1 MQIIITNADGT
12 ERTFDCSVQTAAPI
26 ANLTRGREWKSIAV
40 IGTADEVKAAFVDG
54 ITYRQQWESAI
65 VAEDGTQTSE
75 TQTRDL
81 SDYCVAGDV
90 VDTRDG
96 IVTVYM
102 GRRTPIELLQDELA
116 AMDAAMQE
124 GVNSVE

>member
-12 ERTFDCSVQTAAPI
+12 ERTFDCPVQPAAPI
-26 ANLTRGREWKSIAV
+26 SNLTRGREWKSISV
-40 IGTADEVKAAFVDG
+40 VGTADEVKAAFVDG

-65 VAEDGTQTSE
+65 IAEDGTQTSE

-96 IVTVYM
+96 NVTVYM
-102 GRRTPIELLQDELA
+102 GRKTEVEKLREQVDVLDVLLGEEA
-116 AMDAAMQE
+116 
-124 GVNSVE
+124 

>member
-1 MQIIITNADGT
+1 MQIIITRADGT
-12 ERTFDCSVQTAAPI
+12 ERSFDCPMQQAAPI
-26 ANLTRGREWKSIAV
+26 SNLTRGREWKAIAV
-40 IGTADEVKAAFVDG
+40 VGTADEVKAAFVDG
-54 ITYRQQWESAI
+54 ITYRQQWESEVI
-65 VAEDGTQTSE
+65 AEDGTQTSE
-75 TQTRDL
+75 IQTRDL
-81 SDYCVAGDV
+81 SDYCIAGDV

-96 IVTVYM
+96 AITVYM

>member
-12 ERTFDCSVQTAAPI
+12 ERTFECPVQTAAPI
-26 ANLTRGREWKSIAV
+26 SNLTRGREWKSISV

-65 VAEDGTQTSE
+65 IAEDGTQTTE

-96 IVTVYM
+96 NVTVYM
-102 GRRTPIELLQDELA
+102 GRKTEVEKLREQVDVLDVLLGEEA
-116 AMDAAMQE
+116 
-124 GVNSVE
+124 

>member
-12 ERTFDCSVQTAAPI
+12 ERAFDCPVQPAAPI
-26 ANLTRGREWKSIAV
+26 LNLTRGREWKSIAV
-40 IGTADEVKAAFVDG
+40 VGTANEVKAAFVDG

-65 VAEDGTQTSE
+65 IAEDGTQTTE

-96 IVTVYM
+96 NVTVYM
-102 GRRTPIELLQDELA
+102 GRKTEVEKLREQVEVLDVLLGEEA
-116 AMDAAMQE
+116 
-124 GVNSVE
+124 

>member
-12 ERTFDCSVQTAAPI
+12 ERAFDCPVQTAAPI
-26 ANLTRGREWKSIAV
+26 SNMTRGREWKSISV
-40 IGTADEVKAAFVDG
+40 IGTANEVKAAFVDG

-65 VAEDGTQTSE
+65 IAEDGTQTTE

-96 IVTVYM
+96 NVTVYM
-102 GRRTPIELLQDELA
+102 GRKTEVEKLQEQVDVLDVLLGEEA
-116 AMDAAMQE
+116 
-124 GVNSVE
+124 

>member
-12 ERTFDCSVQTAAPI
+12 ERTFDCPVQTAAPI
-26 ANLTRGREWKSIAV
+26 SNLTRGREWKSIYV

-65 VAEDGTQTSE
+65 IAEDGTQTTE

-96 IVTVYM
+96 NVTVYM
-102 GRRTPIELLQDELA
+102 GRKTEVEKLREQVEVLDVLLGEEA
-116 AMDAAMQE
+116 
-124 GVNSVE
+124 

>member
-12 ERTFDCSVQTAAPI
+12 ERTFDCPVQPAAPI
-26 ANLTRGREWKSIAV
+26 SNLTRGREWKSIAV
-40 IGTADEVKAAFVDG
+40 VGTADEVKAAFVDG

-65 VAEDGTQTSE
+65 IAEDGTQTTE

-96 IVTVYM
+96 NVTVYM
-102 GRRTPIELLQDELA
+102 GRKTEVEKLREQVEVLDVLLGEEA
-116 AMDAAMQE
+116 
-124 GVNSVE
+124 

>member
-12 ERTFDCSVQTAAPI
+12 ERTFDCPVQPAAPI
-26 ANLTRGREWKSIAV
+26 SNLTRGREWKSIAV

-65 VAEDGTQTSE
+65 IGDGGVQSTE

-96 IVTVYM
+96 NVTVYM
-102 GRRTPIELLQDELA
+102 GRKTEVEKLREQVEVLDVLLGEEA
-116 AMDAAMQE
+116 
-124 GVNSVE
+124 

>member
-12 ERTFDCSVQTAAPI
+12 ERTFDCPVQPAAPI
-26 ANLTRGREWKSIAV
+26 SNLTRGREWKSIAV

-65 VAEDGTQTSE
+65 FAEDGTQTTE

-96 IVTVYM
+96 NVTVYM
-102 GRRTPIELLQDELA
+102 GRKTEVEKLREQVDVLDVLLGEEA
-116 AMDAAMQE
+116 
-124 GVNSVE
+124 

>member
-12 ERTFDCSVQTAAPI
+12 ERAFECPVQTAAPI
-26 ANLTRGREWKSIAV
+26 SNLTRGREWKSIAV

-65 VAEDGTQTSE
+65 IAEDGTQTTE

-96 IVTVYM
+96 NVTVYM
-102 GRRTPIELLQDELA
+102 GRKTEVEKLREQVDVLDVLLGEEA
-116 AMDAAMQE
+116 
-124 GVNSVE
+124 

>member
-12 ERTFDCSVQTAAPI
+12 ERAFDCPVQPAAPI
-26 ANLTRGREWKSIAV
+26 SNLTRGREWKSIAV
-40 IGTADEVKAAFVDG
+40 VGTAEAVRAAFVDG

-65 VAEDGTQTSE
+65 IAEDGTQTTE

-96 IVTVYM
+96 NVTVYM
-102 GRRTPIELLQDELA
+102 GRKTEVEKLREQVDVLDVLLGEEA
-116 AMDAAMQE
+116 
-124 GVNSVE
+124 

>member
-12 ERTFDCSVQTAAPI
+12 ERTFDCPVQTAAPI
-26 ANLTRGREWKSIAV
+26 SNLTRGREWKSIAV

-65 VAEDGTQTSE
+65 IAEDGTQTTE

-96 IVTVYM
+96 NVTVYM
-102 GRRTPIELLQDELA
+102 GRKTEVEKLREQVDVLDVLLGEEA
-116 AMDAAMQE
+116 
-124 GVNSVE
+124 

>member
-12 ERTFDCSVQTAAPI
+12 ERTFDCPVQQAAPI

-40 IGTADEVKAAFVDG
+40 VGTADEVKAAFVDG

-65 VAEDGTQTSE
+65 IAEDGTQTTE

-96 IVTVYM
+96 NVTVYM
-102 GRRTPIELLQDELA
+102 GRKTEVEKLREQVDVLDVLLGEEA
-116 AMDAAMQE
+116 
-124 GVNSVE
+124 

>member
-12 ERTFDCSVQTAAPI
+12 ERAFDCPVQPAAPI
-26 ANLTRGREWKSIAV
+26 SNLTRGREWKSIAV

-65 VAEDGTQTSE
+65 IAEDGTQTTE

-96 IVTVYM
+96 NVTVYM
-102 GRRTPIELLQDELA
+102 GRKTEVEKLREQVEVLDVLLGEEA
-116 AMDAAMQE
+116 
-124 GVNSVE
+124 

>member
-12 ERTFDCSVQTAAPI
+12 ERTFDCPVQPAALI
-26 ANLTRGREWKSIAV
+26 SNLTRGREWKSISV

-54 ITYRQQWESAI
+54 ITYRQQWESAVI
-65 VAEDGTQTSE
+65 SEDGTQTTE

-96 IVTVYM
+96 NVTVYM
-102 GRRTPIELLQDELA
+102 GRKTEVEKLREQVEVLDVLLGEEA
-116 AMDAAMQE
+116 
-124 GVNSVE
+124 

>member
-12 ERTFDCSVQTAAPI
+12 ERTFDCPVQQAAPI

-65 VAEDGTQTSE
+65 IAEDGTQTTE

-96 IVTVYM
+96 NVTVYM
-102 GRRTPIELLQDELA
+102 GRKTEVEKLREQVDVLDVLLGEEA
-116 AMDAAMQE
+116 
-124 GVNSVE
+124 

>member
-12 ERTFDCSVQTAAPI
+12 ERAFDCPVQPAAPI

-54 ITYRQQWESAI
+54 ITYRQQWESTI
-65 VAEDGTQTSE
+65 IAEDGTQTTE

-96 IVTVYM
+96 NVTVYM
-102 GRRTPIELLQDELA
+102 GRKTEVEKLREQVEVLDVLLGEEA
-116 AMDAAMQE
+116 
-124 GVNSVE
+124 

>member
-12 ERTFDCSVQTAAPI
+12 ERTFDCPVQPAAPI
-26 ANLTRGREWKSIAV
+26 SNMTRGREWKAIAV

-54 ITYRQQWESAI
+54 ITYRQKWESAI
-65 VAEDGTQTSE
+65 IAEDGTQTSE

-96 IVTVYM
+96 NVTVYM
-102 GRRTPIELLQDELA
+102 GRKTEVEKLREQVDVLDVLLGEEA
-116 AMDAAMQE
+116 
-124 GVNSVE
+124 

>member
-12 ERTFDCSVQTAAPI
+12 ERTFECPVQPAAPI
-26 ANLTRGREWKSIAV
+26 SNLTRGREWKSIAV

-65 VAEDGTQTSE
+65 IAEDGTQTTE

-96 IVTVYM
+96 NITVYM
-102 GRRTPIELLQDELA
+102 GRKTEVEKLREQVEVLDVLLGEEA
-116 AMDAAMQE
+116 
-124 GVNSVE
+124 

>member
-12 ERTFDCSVQTAAPI
+12 ERTFDCPVQTAAPI
-26 ANLTRGREWKSIAV
+26 ANLTRGREWKSISV

-65 VAEDGTQTSE
+65 IAEDGTQTSE
-75 TQTRDL
+75 IQTRDM

-96 IVTVYM
+96 NVTVYM
-102 GRRTPIELLQDELA
+102 GRKTEVEKLREQVDVLDVLLGEEA
-116 AMDAAMQE
+116 
-124 GVNSVE
+124 

>member
-12 ERTFDCSVQTAAPI
+12 ERTFDCPVQPAAPI
-26 ANLTRGREWKSIAV
+26 SNLTRGREWKSIAV
-40 IGTADEVKAAFVDG
+40 IGKADEVKAAFVDG
-54 ITYRQQWESAI
+54 ISYRQQWESAI
-65 VAEDGTQTSE
+65 IAEDGTQTTE

-96 IVTVYM
+96 NVTVYM
-102 GRRTPIELLQDELA
+102 GRKTEVEKLREQVEVLDVLLGEEA
-116 AMDAAMQE
+116 
-124 GVNSVE
+124 

>member
-12 ERTFDCSVQTAAPI
+12 ERTFDCPVQTAAPI
-26 ANLTRGREWKSIAV
+26 SNLTRGREWKSIYV

-65 VAEDGTQTSE
+65 IAEDGTQTTE

-96 IVTVYM
+96 NVTVYM
-102 GRRTPIELLQDELA
+102 GRKTEVEKLREQVDVLDVLLGEEA
-116 AMDAAMQE
+116 
-124 GVNSVE
+124 

>member
-12 ERTFDCSVQTAAPI
+12 ERAFDCPVQPAAPI
-26 ANLTRGREWKSIAV
+26 LNLTRGREWKSIAV

-54 ITYRQQWESAI
+54 ITYRQQWESEVI
-65 VAEDGTQTSE
+65 AEDGTQTTE

-96 IVTVYM
+96 NVTVYM
-102 GRRTPIELLQDELA
+102 GRKTEVEKLREQVEVLDVLLGEEA
-116 AMDAAMQE
+116 
-124 GVNSVE
+124 

>member
-12 ERTFDCSVQTAAPI
+12 ERTFDCPVQPTAPI
-26 ANLTRGREWKSIAV
+26 SNLTRGREWKSIAV

-65 VAEDGTQTSE
+65 IAEDGTQTTE

-96 IVTVYM
+96 NVTVYM
-102 GRRTPIELLQDELA
+102 GRKTEVEKLREQVDVLDVLLGEEA
-116 AMDAAMQE
+116 
-124 GVNSVE
+124 

>member
-12 ERTFDCSVQTAAPI
+12 ERTFDCPVQPAAPI
-26 ANLTRGREWKSIAV
+26 SNLTRGREWKSIAV

-65 VAEDGTQTSE
+65 IAEDGTQTTE

-96 IVTVYM
+96 NITVYM
-102 GRRTPIELLQDELA
+102 GRKTEVEKLREQVDVLDVLLGEEA
-116 AMDAAMQE
+116 
-124 GVNSVE
+124 

>member
-12 ERTFDCSVQTAAPI
+12 ERAFECPVQTAAPI
-26 ANLTRGREWKSIAV
+26 SNLTRGREWKAISV
-40 IGTADEVKAAFVDG
+40 VGTADAVKAAFVDG
-54 ITYRQQWESAI
+54 ITYRQQWESAVI
-65 VAEDGTQTSE
+65 AEDGTQTTE

-96 IVTVYM
+96 NVTVYM
-102 GRRTPIELLQDELA
+102 GRKTEVEKLREQVDVLDVLLGEEA
-116 AMDAAMQE
+116 
-124 GVNSVE
+124 

>member
-12 ERTFDCSVQTAAPI
+12 ERTFDCPVQPAAPI
-26 ANLTRGREWKSIAV
+26 SNLTRGREWKAISV

-54 ITYRQQWESAI
+54 ITYRQQWESSI
-65 VAEDGTQTSE
+65 IAEDGTQTTE

-96 IVTVYM
+96 NVTVYM
-102 GRRTPIELLQDELA
+102 GKKTEVEKLREQVDVLDVLLGEEA
-116 AMDAAMQE
+116 
-124 GVNSVE
+124 

>member
-12 ERTFDCSVQTAAPI
+12 ERTFDCPVQPAAPI
-26 ANLTRGREWKSIAV
+26 SNLTRGREWKSIAV

-65 VAEDGTQTSE
+65 IAEDGTQTTE

-96 IVTVYM
+96 NVTVYM
-102 GRRTPIELLQDELA
+102 GRKTEVEKLREQVDVLDVLLGEEA
-116 AMDAAMQE
+116 
-124 GVNSVE
+124 

>member
-12 ERTFDCSVQTAAPI
+12 ERTFDCPVQQAAPI
-26 ANLTRGREWKSIAV
+26 SNLTRGREWKSISV

-65 VAEDGTQTSE
+65 IAEDGTQTTE

-96 IVTVYM
+96 NVTVYM
-102 GRRTPIELLQDELA
+102 GRKTEVEKLREQVDVLDVLLGEEA
-116 AMDAAMQE
+116 
-124 GVNSVE
+124 

>member
-12 ERTFDCSVQTAAPI
+12 ERTFDCPVQTAAPI
-26 ANLTRGREWKSIAV
+26 SNLTRGREWKSISV

-65 VAEDGTQTSE
+65 IAEDGTQTTE

-96 IVTVYM
+96 NVTVYM
-102 GRRTPIELLQDELA
+102 GRKTEVEKLREQVDVLDVLLGEEA
-116 AMDAAMQE
+116 
-124 GVNSVE
+124 

>member
-1 MQIIITNADGT
+1 MQIINTNADGT
-12 ERTFDCSVQTAAPI
+12 ERTFDCPVQPAAPI
-26 ANLTRGREWKSIAV
+26 SNLTRGREWKSIAV

-54 ITYRQQWESAI
+54 ITYRQQWESEVI
-65 VAEDGTQTSE
+65 AEDGTQTTE

-96 IVTVYM
+96 NVTVYM
-102 GRRTPIELLQDELA
+102 GRKTEVEKLREQVDVLDVLLGEEA
-116 AMDAAMQE
+116 
-124 GVNSVE
+124 

>member
-12 ERTFDCSVQTAAPI
+12 ERTFDCPVQPAAPI
-26 ANLTRGREWKSIAV
+26 SNLTRGREWKAISV

-65 VAEDGTQTSE
+65 IAEDGTQTTE

-96 IVTVYM
+96 NVTVYM
-102 GRRTPIELLQDELA
+102 GRKTEVEKLREQVDVLDVLLGEEA
-116 AMDAAMQE
+116 
-124 GVNSVE
+124 

>member
-12 ERTFDCSVQTAAPI
+12 ERTFDCPVQPAAPI
-26 ANLTRGREWKSIAV
+26 ANLTRGREWKSISV
-40 IGTADEVKAAFVDG
+40 IGTTDEVKAAFVDG

-65 VAEDGTQTSE
+65 IAEDGTQTSE

-96 IVTVYM
+96 NVTVYM
-102 GRRTPIELLQDELA
+102 GRKTEVEKLREQVEVLDVLLGEEA
-116 AMDAAMQE
+116 
-124 GVNSVE
+124 

>member
-12 ERTFDCSVQTAAPI
+12 ERTFDCPVQPAAPI
-26 ANLTRGREWKSIAV
+26 LNLTRGREWKSISV

-65 VAEDGTQTSE
+65 IADDGTQTTE
-75 TQTRDL
+75 TQTLDL

-102 GRRTPIELLQDELA
+102 GRKTEVEKLREQVEVLDVLLGEEA
-116 AMDAAMQE
+116 
-124 GVNSVE
+124 

>member
-12 ERTFDCSVQTAAPI
+12 ERTFDCPVQPAAPI
-26 ANLTRGREWKSIAV
+26 SNLTRGREWKSIAV

-54 ITYRQQWESAI
+54 ISYRQEWQSAVI
-65 VAEDGTQTSE
+65 AEDGTQTTE

-96 IVTVYM
+96 NVTVYM
-102 GRRTPIELLQDELA
+102 GRKTEVEKLREQVEVLDVLLGEEA
-116 AMDAAMQE
+116 
-124 GVNSVE
+124 

>member
-12 ERTFDCSVQTAAPI
+12 ERTFDCPVQPAAPI

-65 VAEDGTQTSE
+65 IAEDGTQTTE

-96 IVTVYM
+96 NVTVYM
-102 GRRTPIELLQDELA
+102 GRKTEVEKLREQVEVLDVLLGEEA
-116 AMDAAMQE
+116 
-124 GVNSVE
+124 

>member
-12 ERTFDCSVQTAAPI
+12 ERTFDCPVQQTAPI
-26 ANLTRGREWKSIAV
+26 ANLTRGREWKAIAV
-40 IGTADEVKAAFVDG
+40 VGTADEVKAAFVDG

-65 VAEDGTQTSE
+65 IAEDGTQTTE

-96 IVTVYM
+96 NVTVYM
-102 GRRTPIELLQDELA
+102 GRKTEVEKLREQVDVLDVLLGEEA
-116 AMDAAMQE
+116 
-124 GVNSVE
+124 